1 MEHREL
7 RQCPPDR
14 PPGRLRRRCTE
25 RRSRRRWQ
33 GRHLRERPETSGWRA
48 WREPLGD
55 PRLAQLRDLVTGED
69 LEMSRKKKDVSSVNV
84 HRWRLS
90 LERKNMQRFFGSPR
104 VLFLP
109 SWRYGPGPK
118 CMSLFLET
126 GPKPLRARFPCKFK
140 LLSVIVC
147 FHDL

>member
-1 MEHREL
+1 MCRGRMKLTELIKQETDIDCAIFIQFHLPQQLCGPINKRGWTNLMEHREF

-55 PRLAQLRDLVTGED
+55 PRLAQLRDLVMGED
-69 LEMSRKKKDVSSVNV
+69 LEMSRKKRHVSSVNV
-84 HRWRLS
+84 HRWRLA
-90 LERKNMQRFFGSPR
+90 LERKNMQRPA
-104 VLFLP
+104 L
-109 SWRYGPGPK
+109 
-118 CMSLFLET
+118 
-126 GPKPLRARFPCKFK
+126 
-140 LLSVIVC
+140 
-147 FHDL
+147 